1 MFLDR
6 KMSLSHQITI
16 RKMVPADIPNV
27 RVLIKQVFGDE
38 GDDYLSWYPIVE
50 RTRVVIAE
58 YNSDLIG
65 AAVVYHNSL
74 HPYEVV
80 IFIVV
85 AEAYRRQGIGRKLHG
100 AVLQAYPFEK
110 HHLGIQGDYL
120 QENSQE
126 SKSAEA
132 FLSAMGYQLVLD
144 CHCVEVNIENFDFTP
159 YLAIPPKFE
168 SLRIASLE
176 VLFAAPTKRQEV
188 FDFLVLRYTEEHF
201 WSPPQPKD
209 YPGWKNIVFR
219 GVLPELSLALL
230 EGEHVVGVVTAGIS
244 NDDTLDMHWGYISR
258 QYSTDAAVALLKCLF
273 THQFKAAH
281 DHALYKAD
289 MEIDTTDKVISALLN
304 WLPICNEKVWHM
316 LQKSRSDR

>member
-1 MFLDR
+1 
-6 KMSLSHQITI
+6 MSLSQQIAI
-16 RKMVPADIPNV
+16 RKMAPADIPNV
-27 RVLIKQVFGDE
+27 RAIIKQVFGDE

-85 AEAYRRQGIGRKLHG
+85 EEAHRRQGIGRKLHD
-100 AVLQAYPFEK
+100 AILQAYPFEK
-110 HHLGIQGDYL
+110 HHLGIQGDCL

-144 CHCVEVNIENFDFTP
+144 CHCVELNIENFDLTR

-176 VLFAAPTKRQEV
+176 ALFAAPTKRQEV

-209 YPGWKNIVFR
+209 YPAWKDIVFR
-219 GVLPELSLALL
+219 RILPELSFALL
-230 EGEHVVGVVTAGIS
+230 KDDRIVGVSTAGTS
-244 NDDTLDMHWGYISR
+244 NNDTLDMHWAYISR
-258 QYSTDAAVALLKCLF
+258 QYSKEESVALLKYLLA
-273 THQFKAAH
+273 HQFQVAR
-281 DHALYKAD
+281 DRSLYKAEL
-289 MEIDTTDKVISALLN
+289 EIDTTDKIISALLD
-304 WLPICNEKVWHM
+304 WLPICNDKVWHI
-316 LQKSRSDR
+316 LQKPRSDR